1 MDYKILKLRSIIGIL
16 LIAIFISIIIFK
28 ENILKYLIFLA
39 YILIILEVYKNFKRN
54 NFYFFIYI
62 YLITSFLFIDVFII
76 YYYNK
81 LFFLMFISI
90 IISFDTGSYIM
101 GSLFGQKKIFPSISP
116 NKTIEG
122 FIFGSIF
129 AFLIALLINFFL
141 NLFSFGNLLLFSSLL
156 ILSAFIGDI
165 LQSIFKRKSNLD
177 NSSNLLPGHGGFF
190 DRFDSI
196 IFSSYLLL
204 LYNLFQ

>member
-1 MDYKILKLRSIIGIL
+1 MDYKILKLRSFVSIL
-16 LIAIFISIIIFK
+16 LITIFISIIIIK
-28 ENILKYLIFLA
+28 ENILKYLIFLT

-54 NFYFFIYI
+54 NFYFFIYM
-62 YLITSFLFIDVFII
+62 YLIISFLFIEVFII
-76 YYYNK
+76 FYYNK

-101 GSLFGQKKIFPSISP
+101 GSLFGKKKILPSISP

-122 FIFGSIF
+122 FFLGFIF
-129 AFLIALLINFFL
+129 AFIVAIFLNYFL
-141 NLFSFGNLLLFSSLL
+141 NLFPFHNLLLFSSLL

-177 NSSNLLPGHGGFF
+177 NSSNFLPGHGGFF

-204 LYNLFQ
+204 FYNLFQ

>member
-1 MDYKILKLRSIIGIL
+1 
-16 LIAIFISIIIFK
+16 
-28 ENILKYLIFLA
+28 
-39 YILIILEVYKNFKRN
+39 
-54 NFYFFIYI
+54 
-62 YLITSFLFIDVFII
+62 
-76 YYYNK
+76 
-81 LFFLMFISI
+81 MFISI

-141 NLFSFGNLLLFSSLL
+141 NLFSFSNLFLFSSLL
-156 ILSAFIGDI
+156 ILSAFIGDV